1 MLIHLPFIKQ
11 GKGAVR
17 PSVEEE
23 SPSPPTEMV
32 PDDLASELG
41 SDDSTLANE
50 PSPDSVSN
58 ESSFGSSLDG
68 PIYDNSK
75 ERTSSSESMLT
86 LGGNSLSSSFLC
98 LDDGG
103 LWVDPNSLI
112 FTPTMIK

>member
-11 GKGAVR
+11 GEGAVR

-32 PDDLASELG
+32 TDDPASELG
-41 SDDSTLANE
+41 SDDSTPANE
-50 PSPDSVSN
+50 PSLGSVSN
-58 ESSFGSSLDG
+58 ESSLGSSLDG
-68 PIYDNSK
+68 FIYDNPK

-112 FTPTMIK
+112 FTPTMMK

>member
-32 PDDLASELG
+32 PDDPGSKLG
-41 SDDSTLANE
+41 SDDLTPANE
-50 PSPDSVSN
+50 PSLGSVSN
-58 ESSFGSSLDG
+58 ESSLGSSLDG
-68 PIYDNSK
+68 PIYDNFK

>member
-1 MLIHLPFIKQ
+1 MFTSHLSSNIK
-11 GKGAVR
+11 GRSG

-32 PDDLASELG
+32 PDDPGSKLG
-41 SDDSTLANE
+41 SDDLTPANE
-50 PSPDSVSN
+50 PSLGSVSN
-58 ESSFGSSLDG
+58 ESSLGSSLDG
-68 PIYDNSK
+68 PIYDNFK

-103 LWVDPNSLI
+103 LRVDPNSLI
-112 FTPTMIK
+112 FTPTMMK